1 MKEER
6 KVASASLS
14 ASVLS
19 AVGEGLNVAAAERI
33 QKAGMTL
40 RDTRGLSSAV
50 GVLGASINEESFS
63 ASDLAEGTFGT
74 NVNAADSLRRRVT
87 GRTANFRGK
96 SGLLADSSGFSGLGE
111 AV

>member
-1 MKEER
+1 
-6 KVASASLS
+6 
-14 ASVLS
+14 
-19 AVGEGLNVAAAERI
+19 
-33 QKAGMTL
+33 MTL

>member
-1 MKEER
+1 M
-6 KVASASLS
+6 S

-19 AVGEGLNVAAAERI
+19 AVGQSLNVTAAERL
-33 QKAGMTL
+33 QKAGITL
-40 RDTRGLSSAV
+40 RDTRGLNSAA
-50 GVLGASINEESFS
+50 GVLGSSINEQSFS

-74 NVNAADSLRRRVT
+74 SVNATDSLRRRVNN
-87 GRTANFRGK
+87 RTANFRGK